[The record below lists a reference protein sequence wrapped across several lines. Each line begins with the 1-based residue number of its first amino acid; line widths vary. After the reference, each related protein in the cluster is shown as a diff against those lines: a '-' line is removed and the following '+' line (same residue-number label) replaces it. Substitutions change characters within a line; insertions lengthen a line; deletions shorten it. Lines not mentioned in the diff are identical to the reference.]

1 MVAWL
6 CAFSGEQRTN
16 SKYALI
22 EELKTWRLSLLE
34 VDAFTQYWFQR
45 GNIKDKIYPSNTA
58 NIIRISPN
66 PRTRWRVVDVLRA
79 RPVGLRWLI
88 DLRARLNTSA
98 DLLQNDCHRVLT
110 G

>member
-6 CAFSGEQRTN
+6 CAFNGEQRTN

-34 VDAFTQYWFQR
+34 VDVFTQYCFQR
-45 GNIKDKIYPSNTA
+45 GRIKDKIHPSNTA

-66 PRTRWRVVDVLRA
+66 RHTRWCVIDVLRA
-79 RPVGLRWLI
+79 RPVGPRWLI
-88 DLRARLNTSA
+88 DLRPCLNTSA
-98 DLLQNDCHRVLT
+98 DLIQDDCHPILRW
-110 G
+110 